1 MSDVIIIIGALIAF
15 VGGIFFLI
23 ETFKESIIWGIA
35 CLIIS
40 PISLVFALLHWDVS
54 KRPVLIQ
61 LAGFAVMLIGAFI
74 GGDL

>member
-1 MSDVIIIIGALIAF
+1 MSDVIIIIGVLIAF
-15 VGGIFFLI
+15 IGGIFFLI

-35 CLIIS
+35 CIIIS

-61 LAGFAVMLIGAFI
+61 LAGFGVIFIGAFI
-74 GGDL
+74 GGYF